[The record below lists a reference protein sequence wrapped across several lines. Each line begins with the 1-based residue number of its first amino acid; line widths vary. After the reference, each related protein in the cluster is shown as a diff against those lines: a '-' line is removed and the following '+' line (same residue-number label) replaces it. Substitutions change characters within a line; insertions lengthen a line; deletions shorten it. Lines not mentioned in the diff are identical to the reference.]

1 MRRAIVLASLALV
14 ATGCAA
20 ARQIAA
26 LRQVQFAI
34 DRAQQVDLA
43 GIRLDHVRSAGDVSG
58 MDAAR
63 VAAAVLRRNVPL
75 AFTIVVRG
83 ENPADNAVTARMLRF
98 SWTLLLNDR
107 ETVSGSVDTAY
118 TFAPGQPTDMLIPVR
133 LDLYQFFNTNAREA
147 LDVALGILDRSSRPT
162 DIALTAVPVIDTPIG
177 PINYPNRITIVRR
190 TVGGATR

>member
-1 MRRAIVLASLALV
+1 MRHVLLTGSLALA

-26 LRQVQFAI
+26 LKQVQFAI

-43 GIRLDHVRSAGDVSG
+43 GIRLDNVRSTSDVSG

-63 VAAAVLRRNVPL
+63 IAAAVLRRNVPL

-98 SWTLLLNDR
+98 NWTLLLNDR

-118 TFAPGQPTDMLIPVR
+118 TFAPGQPTDMLIPVH

-147 LDVALGILDRSSRPT
+147 LDVALGILGRSSRPT
-162 DIALTAVPVIDTPIG
+162 DIVLTAVPVIDTPIG